1 MFAHKVR
8 KAAYLLAAACL
19 ASVSLWAFSAA
30 QASGDSAKISKLLQD
45 AKTSAV
51 ELKHDA
57 HVMESYTRSKVSWES
72 HTQQISRI
80 REHINKVGKVLA
92 QMNEARPGASRWQQ
106 ESIDRI
112 GPMLK
117 ELASN
122 TESIIEHLNKNPKH
136 LFDPNYTEYLTSNAD
151 LAAEL
156 SALIVDF
163 VDYGNTKEKFEGL
176 QKKLEV
182 SGF

>member
-1 MFAHKVR
+1 MFAPKVR

-30 QASGDSAKISKLLQD
+30 QATGDSAKISKLLQD
-45 AKTSAV
+45 AKVSAV

-57 HVMESYTRSKVSWES
+57 DVMERYTRSKVSWQS
-72 HTQQISRI
+72 HAQQISLI

-92 QMNEARPGASRWQQ
+92 RMNEARPGASRWQQ

-122 TESIIEHLNKNPKH
+122 TDSIIEHLNKNPQH
-136 LFDPNYTEYLTSNAD
+136 LSDPNYTEYLTSNAD
-151 LAAEL
+151 LAADL
-156 SALIVDF
+156 SALIVDS

-176 QKKLEV
+176 QQKLEV